1 MEKRKAEITLTSI
14 IFMLLVIFIHAS
26 SDAVKSY
33 PVESVAFA
41 VVCSLNRLASFV
53 VQGFIFLSGL
63 RAFLNFRED
72 FSLGKYYI
80 SRIIRVVLP
89 YFIVYNIFYLY
100 LSLTH
105 MIEPS
110 VSHYFENLLTGGL
123 VGHLY
128 FVIIILQFYLLMP
141 LWRWMYRKVRAV
153 IAVPLSLLITI
164 MSKVAVPEFYRLIFQ
179 REFTYESIVFL
190 SYLFYFVAG
199 LYAAKYY
206 RQFCE
211 YLRKKKILV
220 AVSWAVCGLI
230 TCFLLYAIRRGW
242 YYPQWAENMHVL
254 YCAAAIMFF
263 FSAGISLSGTKMAS
277 SAFINLT
284 DRSSYLI
291 YLIHPVFIF
300 LIDSLML
307 NMGIGS
313 TTVKLVIRIL
323 FAVIVPV
330 SVCVLYTFLKDK
342 TAAAVRRRK

>member
-33 PVESVAFA
+33 PADSVAFA
-41 VVCSLNRLASFV
+41 IASSLNRLASFV

-63 RAFLNFRED
+63 RAFLNYKED
-72 FSLGKYYI
+72 FSLGRYYL
-80 SRIIRVVLP
+80 SRLLRVALP
-89 YFIVYNIFYLY
+89 YFVIYNVFYVY

-105 MIEPS
+105 MIAPS
-110 VSHYFENLLTGGL
+110 VTHYFENLFTGGL

-128 FVIIILQFYLLMP
+128 FVIIILQFYLLIP
-141 LWRWMYRKVRAV
+141 VWRWMYINVRAV

-179 REFTYESIVFL
+179 REFPYESIVFL

-211 YLRKKKILV
+211 YLRKKKVLV
-220 AVSWAVCGLI
+220 TVSWAVCGLI

-263 FSAGISLSGTKMAS
+263 FSAGISLSGTKIAS

-307 NMGIGS
+307 NMGIVS

-323 FAVIVPV
+323 FAIIVPV

-342 TAAAVRRRK
+342 AVAAVRCTK